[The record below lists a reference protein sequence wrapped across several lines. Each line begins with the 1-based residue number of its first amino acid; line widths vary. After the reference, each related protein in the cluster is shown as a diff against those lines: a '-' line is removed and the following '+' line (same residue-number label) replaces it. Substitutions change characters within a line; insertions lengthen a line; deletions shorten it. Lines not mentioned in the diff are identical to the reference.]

1 MARYARFFTVAALV
15 LLSAAGPVRA
25 EDLSIEA
32 YFDVTLARLELAA
45 TRWEQTRSGPT
56 EEEMEALFAQ
66 HGTTTEAYHAYAG
79 EHRQEVEGYLE
90 ANPEAREAVDAL
102 SARIQTAIDQ
112 ASTEPTEEQ

>member
-1 MARYARFFTVAALV
+1 MARYALFFSVALV
-15 LLSAAGPVRA
+15 LLAAVGPVRA
-25 EDLSIEA
+25 EALSIES

-45 TRWEQTRSGPT
+45 ARWEQTRSGPT

-79 EHRQEVEGYLE
+79 EHRDEVEGFLE
-90 ANPEAREAVDAL
+90 ANPELQAAVEAL
-102 SARIQTAIDQ
+102 SARIRTAIDH